1 MGCLFFVC
9 LFCSGIPNLASSL
22 EHQNGQLELQKPSG
36 SGLKSKMLNRSAETS
51 PSPSLSQQLQQL
63 RRSYLKLQSKKS
75 SSLIGGV
82 VLPVFFFP
90 VLFCFLCS
98 WPSEPDHEPSYRKY
112 PVELV
117 KLCPRFLAGGSVKNI
132 PENPKCQTDCRGG
145 WKEIL
150 KVVLH
155 SWANS

>member
-1 MGCLFFVC
+1 
-9 LFCSGIPNLASSL
+9 
-22 EHQNGQLELQKPSG
+22 
-36 SGLKSKMLNRSAETS
+36 MLWY
-51 PSPSLSQQLQQL
+51 PQPSLKPRASEWTAGTPKTQWFWFKEQDAQQECRNLSLSLPLPLSATATAKKILPKTPKQEIFL
-63 RRSYLKLQSKKS
+63 FDWRSCTSCL
-75 SSLIGGV
+75 
-82 VLPVFFFP
+82 FFFP